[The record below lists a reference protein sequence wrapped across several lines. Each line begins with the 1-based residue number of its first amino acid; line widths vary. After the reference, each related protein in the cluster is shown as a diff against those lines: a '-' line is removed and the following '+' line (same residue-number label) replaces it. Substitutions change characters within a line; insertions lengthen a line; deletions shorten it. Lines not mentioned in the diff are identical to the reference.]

1 MGFPNL
7 SRTLTDFFH
16 CSKPR
21 IVEVSR
27 KVASEPLTQRLS
39 LSETVAVALWH
50 LGGDQHPI
58 DTEDVA
64 KKVNELAPG
73 AFTWRKYPDQI
84 NLELVRVNLSDA
96 KLKAKLVTGGGRH
109 GWSLTPHGVAIARE
123 KAHLTEGAPER
134 TRAERRSGS
143 IDEVRWRR
151 ERDRVLA
158 TTAWTAWHDD
168 PTSVSTRQASDV
180 FRIDTY
186 AVGRIRD
193 LKVNRLLELFD
204 DDLELKPFLKAMAA
218 RIAAEEDTQ

>member
-1 MGFPNL
+1 M
-7 SRTLTDFFH
+7 TH
-16 CSKPR
+16 
-21 IVEVSR
+21 
-27 KVASEPLTQRLS
+27 RLP
-39 LSETVAVALWH
+39 LSEMVAVALWH

-96 KLKAKLVTGGGRH
+96 KLKSKLVTGGGRD
-109 GWSLTPHGVAIARE
+109 GWSLTPHGVALARE

-158 TTAWTAWHDD
+158 TTAWTVWHEE
-168 PTSVSTRQASDV
+168 PSSVNHRQASDV

-204 DDLELKPFLKAMAA
+204 DDPELKAFLKAMAA
-218 RIAAEEDTQ
+218 RIAAEEDRQ